1 MPEDK
6 KFNRVTG
13 SSESACSQSSS
24 SSCSVASL
32 LSVDD
37 VQDGVETVA
46 QCEGSFRETD
56 THDNCSDLLCTGNA
70 AEGHTTLDYRE
81 DDQGR
86 QGGSSDVSEDCE
98 PEDSGEVVSE
108 EADVT
113 GQGEGRVY
121 VGTAGSV
128 HIAQTLIEVD
138 IRANERDNAR
148 VAAPQGCSVMQHVD
162 RVVVAQHST
171 TLNIHV
177 GDRPDLV
184 QHVLIEQITDPAL
197 VHAVDKV
204 LVARIS
210 WRTESDRKESA
221 EPQGYTSSDAQTDEE
236 NHTCDRD
243 ATKFDEAWHKETSQ
257 REGLSHLCQ
266 DQTKEMEVKVAR
278 FVVKVQDVHDQ
289 LVAGVLQQLEA
300 GKLEDVVRRLY
311 TDFNV
316 RLMAV
321 DCGLG
326 FLMDVPMA
334 QWRQAKSQH
343 VDIQKVLSDLLPGQR
358 SQELDWGDLEI
369 CEPDREG
376 NHADLQLGKPLS
388 LQREPRSPCA
398 KNMSLWQDFIS
409 LHFPERHSQTYTI
422 PDSNGQSSLTT
433 QVSQAQS
440 LDDFN
445 TESAHQRALFC
456 LKKMAE
462 AQTEVMVIL
471 GQPRL
476 GDRSLH
482 TPFTAAD
489 AHMFPCNS
497 PPPTLT
503 QSLVGWGKG
512 DCSLLLVTR
521 NYGLV
526 VCQMKMMGVS
536 HLRSFRQPEEKLDV
550 FIRKVARQAMQ
561 QILLRE
567 RSVSWV
573 VNQYAPGLAV
583 RKTLGLPFVT
593 SQEFVGAVSGDP
605 TLLQELSYC
614 LETNASAAD
623 IAEVCLFA
631 DHFSSSD
638 QKQSDVTREAL
649 IRLKE
654 WWVRRVAGS
663 GPDSL
668 MTSELYDLLLAW
680 FCGHLMSVKL
690 PCLSEPRLSL
700 SVPEGASDDRCA
712 HITLSRQQVNQL
724 HSAPPRLFVSG
735 PPGTGK
741 TTLLLLAAMDWL
753 DRRRDVTVVITWLKA
768 RPASYLLHNLLQ
780 QHVRRRTLAGKDVGT
795 VNLEE
800 LKMEKD
806 KHAKRALK
814 RLRKVMSSRE
824 QLFLV
829 ADEAGPDR
837 TLIFQTL
844 CFNLCAH
851 IPDLRLWAASTEYGH
866 APLGWQM
873 EFLNIPVRSPPKMVG
888 EISQDKEILTG
899 KLHTYDRRAIPTNLH
914 WPPHTT
920 VRHEGEGHSKKT
932 PHDCVQCGRE
942 LAACLQS
949 LGVGVVDQ
957 SVVASMTSYDK
968 SSHAASS
975 GLRFKDVFILFHE
988 NFGNNCGLL
997 AGLRERNV
1005 PVSTI
1010 NERDVSDVEDVV
1022 RATSDVVRVGH
1033 WDAVRGLERRVVV
1046 YVSRLNYS
1054 QEGEPWFSR
1063 LRGLSRCTEHLLRV
1077 YQPFDFT

>member
-1 MPEDK
+1 M
-6 KFNRVTG
+6 
-13 SSESACSQSSS
+13 
-24 SSCSVASL
+24 
-32 LSVDD
+32 
-37 VQDGVETVA
+37 
-46 QCEGSFRETD
+46 
-56 THDNCSDLLCTGNA
+56 
-70 AEGHTTLDYRE
+70 
-81 DDQGR
+81 
-86 QGGSSDVSEDCE
+86 
-98 PEDSGEVVSE
+98 
-108 EADVT
+108 
-113 GQGEGRVY
+113 
-121 VGTAGSV
+121 
-128 HIAQTLIEVD
+128 
-138 IRANERDNAR
+138 AR
-148 VAAPQGCSVMQHVD
+148 VAAPQGCGVVQHVD
-162 RVVVAQHST
+162 RIVVAQHST

-210 WRTESDRKESA
+210 WRTESDRKLSA
-221 EPQGYTSSDAQTDEE
+221 EQPGYTSSEAAQTDEE

-243 ATKFDEAWHKETSQ
+243 ATKFDEAWHKETSR

-266 DQTKEMEVKVAR
+266 DQTKEMEVKVTR

-343 VDIQKVLSDLLPGQR
+343 VAFKKSSAIYF
-358 SQELDWGDLEI
+358 
-369 CEPDREG
+369 PDKGPRKWTGAIWKFLNLIWNE
-376 NHADLQLGKPLS
+376 HSVDLQLGKPLS
-388 LQREPRSPCA
+388 LQPPFSRTTLS
-398 KNMSLWQDFIS
+398 
-409 LHFPERHSQTYTI
+409 TYTI
-422 PDSNGQSSLTT
+422 PASNGQSSLTT
-433 QVSQAQS
+433 QVSHPQAQS

-476 GDRSLH
+476 GDRSLQ

-489 AHMFPCNS
+489 AQMFPRNS
-497 PPPTLT
+497 PPSTLT

-512 DCSLLLVTR
+512 DFSLLLVTR

-536 HLRSFRQPEEKLDV
+536 YLRSFKQPEEKLDV

-567 RSVSWV
+567 RSVRSV

-593 SQEFVGAVSGDP
+593 SQEFVGAVSGDL

-680 FCGHLMSVKL
+680 Y
-690 PCLSEPRLSL
+690 
-700 SVPEGASDDRCA
+700 
-712 HITLSRQQVNQL
+712 VN
-724 HSAPPRLFVSG
+724 
-735 PPGTGK
+735 
-741 TTLLLLAAMDWL
+741 
-753 DRRRDVTVVITWLKA
+753 
-768 RPASYLLHNLLQ
+768 
-780 QHVRRRTLAGKDVGT
+780 
-795 VNLEE
+795 
-800 LKMEKD
+800 
-806 KHAKRALK
+806 
-814 RLRKVMSSRE
+814 
-824 QLFLV
+824 
-829 ADEAGPDR
+829 
-837 TLIFQTL
+837 
-844 CFNLCAH
+844 
-851 IPDLRLWAASTEYGH
+851 
-866 APLGWQM
+866 
-873 EFLNIPVRSPPKMVG
+873 
-888 EISQDKEILTG
+888 
-899 KLHTYDRRAIPTNLH
+899 
-914 WPPHTT
+914 
-920 VRHEGEGHSKKT
+920 
-932 PHDCVQCGRE
+932 
-942 LAACLQS
+942 
-949 LGVGVVDQ
+949 
-957 SVVASMTSYDK
+957 
-968 SSHAASS
+968 
-975 GLRFKDVFILFHE
+975 
-988 NFGNNCGLL
+988 
-997 AGLRERNV
+997 
-1005 PVSTI
+1005 
-1010 NERDVSDVEDVV
+1010 
-1022 RATSDVVRVGH
+1022 
-1033 WDAVRGLERRVVV
+1033 
-1046 YVSRLNYS
+1046 
-1054 QEGEPWFSR
+1054 
-1063 LRGLSRCTEHLLRV
+1063 
-1077 YQPFDFT
+1077 